1 MFEMN
6 DLSKDIHWR
15 ERDCP
20 RRAKTVKTASVNVS
34 QKAYYIIE
42 EPDTSGSFGHIVLTV
57 KPRPMAHSLGSRD
70 GCSTQPVATNFIS
83 SKSYNFKFIFF
94 SLSSSLPAVM
104 VRRLFSSEY

>member
-15 ERDCP
+15 ERDRP
-20 RRAKTVKTASVNVS
+20 RRVKTVKTASVNVS

-57 KPRPMAHSLGSRD
+57 KPRPFPKRGGSRD
-70 GCSTQPVATNFIS
+70 GSSTLPSGTIILKFFI
-83 SKSYNFKFIFF
+83 KICT
-94 SLSSSLPAVM
+94 
-104 VRRLFSSEY
+104 